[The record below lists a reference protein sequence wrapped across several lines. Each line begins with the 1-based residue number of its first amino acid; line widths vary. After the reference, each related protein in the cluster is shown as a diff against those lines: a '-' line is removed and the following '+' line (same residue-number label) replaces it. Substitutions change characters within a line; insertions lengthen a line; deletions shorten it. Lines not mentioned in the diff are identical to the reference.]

1 MTKFNVIHRDFRGCN
16 IFLQNRGN
24 KCHVKV
30 IDLGFMISVEDEQNR
45 NKNIAEVLNGQE
57 IPQKLST
64 LAVQVEELGLASDLF
79 VRMLDH
85 EDPSNRPTPKEL
97 QDALAATKSPQNSPV
112 KPNPKPAPKS
122 ITNPQERQNHICKQ
136 IKEQML
142 KQQQELEKRTQ
153 QEIEELEFREIT
165 EAEMHCELQR
175 LKQRWHLTREEQ
187 KEWLREQDEE
197 NRRLRLQKK
206 IKQQRVLRQEE
217 LRQSAAKRLER
228 GAFMMTLGE
237 PLTPPSPIEIPARPS
252 LLKRPRGSA
261 APLSSSPS
269 PTAAKAIRPL
279 PAPVPP
285 STSVIQIEEP
295 PEPPEPAEPAEPEPK
310 RRKVRAPS
318 PENTATTPATKPTK
332 TRIKFAPPKPK
343 AGPSP
348 GRSAKSKAKRVI
360 RTID

>member
-1 MTKFNVIHRDFRGCN
+1 M
-16 IFLQNRGN
+16 
-24 KCHVKV
+24 
-30 IDLGFMISVEDEQNR
+30 
-45 NKNIAEVLNGQE
+45 A
-57 IPQKLST
+57 
-64 LAVQVEELGLASDLF
+64 
-79 VRMLDH
+79 
-85 EDPSNRPTPKEL
+85 RPTPKEL

-310 RRKVRAPS
+310 RRKVRAPW
-318 PENTATTPATKPTK
+318 P
-332 TRIKFAPPKPK
+332 
-343 AGPSP
+343 
-348 GRSAKSKAKRVI
+348 
-360 RTID
+360 